1 MKLFSQ
7 ACINNRKPILEVM
20 QPLFGKCRRVLEI
33 GSGTG
38 QHAVYF
44 ADNMPWLIWHTSD
57 LCENHAGIQEWQ
69 AEAGL
74 PNIRGPLA
82 LDVMQSQWPKLEIDA
97 IFSAN
102 TVHIMHWPAVKQ
114 LFAGV
119 GELLATDGLF
129 LLYGPFNYNS
139 QFTSESNAR
148 FNNVLKERDNLSG
161 IRDFEAL
168 NELAENAAMKLQQD
182 YEMPANNRI
191 LCWSKC

>member
-1 MKLFSQ
+1 MKQFSQ
-7 ACINNRKPILEVM
+7 ACIHNRKPILEVI
-20 QPLFGKCRRVLEI
+20 QPLLSKSRLVLEI

-38 QHAVYF
+38 QHAIYF
-44 ADNMPWLIWHTSD
+44 AHNLPWLIWYTSD
-57 LCENHAGIQEWQ
+57 LSENHAGIQEWQ

-74 PNIRGPLA
+74 LNSRGPLT
-82 LDVMQSQWPKLEIDA
+82 LDVMQSQWPKLEVDA
-97 IFSAN
+97 VFSAN

-139 QFTSESNAR
+139 QYTSESNAR
-148 FNNVLKERDNLSG
+148 FNSMLKERDKLSG

-168 NELAENAAMKLQQD
+168 NELAEMEGMKLHQD
-182 YEMPANNRI
+182 YELPANNRI
-191 LCWSKC
+191 LIWRKY